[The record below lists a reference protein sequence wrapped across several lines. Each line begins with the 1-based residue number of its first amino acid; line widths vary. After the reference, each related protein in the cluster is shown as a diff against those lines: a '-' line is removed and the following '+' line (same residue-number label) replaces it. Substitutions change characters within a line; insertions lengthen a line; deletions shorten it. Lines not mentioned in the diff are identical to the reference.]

1 MAPRSQEIPPGFV
14 LVEPRNP
21 FAELLGP
28 IYEQADDDGFRRGFR
43 VSDKHLNTAGI
54 AHGGM
59 LMTFADILM
68 GQAIRQADAFP
79 AVTIRMTTDFT
90 APARLGDWVDG
101 TGRATRVT
109 RSMVFV
115 EAEIAVNGRLSLTA
129 SGLFQRLGR
138 RHG

>member
-1 MAPRSQEIPPGFV
+1 MARRSRDVPPGFLPV
-14 LVEPRNP
+14 APRNP
-21 FAELLGP
+21 FAKLLGP
-28 IYEQADDDGFRRGFR
+28 IYEKTDDEGFRHGFR
-43 VSDKHLNTAGI
+43 VSDKHLNAAGI

-68 GQAIRQADAFP
+68 GQAIRRSDAFP
-79 AVTIRMTTDFT
+79 AVTVRMTTDFT

-101 TGRATRVT
+101 TGRTTRVT

-129 SGLFQRLGR
+129 NGLFQRLGR

>member
-1 MAPRSQEIPPGFV
+1 MAPQTRDIPPGFV
-14 LVEPRNP
+14 PVEPRNP

-28 IYEQADDDGFRRGFR
+28 IYEKADDDGFRRGFR
-43 VSDKHLNTAGI
+43 VADQHLNTAGI

-68 GQAIRQADAFP
+68 GQAIRRADAFP
-79 AVTIRMTTDFT
+79 AVTVRMTTDFT
-90 APARLGDWVDG
+90 APARRGDWVDG
-101 TGRATRVT
+101 TARTTRVT

-129 SGLFQRLGR
+129 NGVFQRLGR